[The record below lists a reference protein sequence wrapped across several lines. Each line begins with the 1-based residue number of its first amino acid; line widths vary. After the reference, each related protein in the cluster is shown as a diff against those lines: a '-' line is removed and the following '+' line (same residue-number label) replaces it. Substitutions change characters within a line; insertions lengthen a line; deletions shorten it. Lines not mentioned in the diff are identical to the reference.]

1 MQPAPAPPAGLNSSK
16 ELASENQ
23 HMNGF
28 FTVSEFSHHP
38 GEEEAGAVY
47 LKPGC
52 KVLEELPGLL
62 LFINVL
68 V

>member
-1 MQPAPAPPAGLNSSK
+1 
-16 ELASENQ
+16 
-23 HMNGF
+23 MNGF

-47 LKPGC
+47 LKPGY

-62 LFINVL
+62 LFIDVL